1 MLAAEFIIV
10 ASTVVGIEYSV
21 HNPTAN
27 DIYVF
32 DRVFTRAASGEPVI
46 DAGLAYR
53 RLQDGT
59 LVVEK
64 VLQPIPPGLKVGIPD
79 IPYMTRVAPGET
91 RQGRINFKAPVTEY
105 GAYYD
110 GPHDGKLHQVAQV
123 VLRIGYIDAADIG
136 PGMGVIRPDPH
147 HTRDGFVAN
156 YGLANRL
163 QKFFEVNLGA
173 PPASLVVS
181 RRN

>member
-1 MLAAEFIIV
+1 MLAAKFIIV
-10 ASTVVGIEYSV
+10 ASTVIGIEYSV
-21 HNPTAN
+21 HNTTPN
-27 DIYVF
+27 DIYLF

-46 DAGLAYR
+46 DAGLAYV

-64 VLQPIPPGLKVGIPD
+64 VLQPIPPGMKVGTPD
-79 IPYMTRVAPGET
+79 IPYMTRIAPGET
-91 RQGRINFKAPVTEY
+91 RQGRISFKSPVVEF
-105 GAYYD
+105 GAYDD
-110 GPHDGKLHQVAQV
+110 GPRDGKLYQAVQV

-136 PGMGVIRPDPH
+136 PGMGVIRPESH

-163 QKFFEVNLGA
+163 QKFFDVNLGA
-173 PPASLVVS
+173 PPVALTVQ
-181 RRN
+181 R

>member
-1 MLAAEFIIV
+1 MLAAEFIVV
-10 ASTVVGIEYSV
+10 ASTVLGIEYSV
-21 HNPTAN
+21 QNTTPN
-27 DIYVF
+27 DIYLF
-32 DRVFTRAASGEPVI
+32 DRVFTRAATGEPVI
-46 DAGLAYR
+46 DPGLAYR

-59 LVVEK
+59 LVVER
-64 VLQPIPPGLKVGIPD
+64 VLQPIPPGQKVEVPD

-91 RQGRINFKAPVTEY
+91 RQGRITFKAPVSEF

-110 GPHDGKLHQVAQV
+110 GPRDGKLHQVDQV
-123 VLRIGYIDAADIG
+123 VLRIGYISAADIG

-156 YGLANRL
+156 YGLGNRL
-163 QKFFEVNLGA
+163 QKVFEVNLGA

-181 RRN
+181 RAN